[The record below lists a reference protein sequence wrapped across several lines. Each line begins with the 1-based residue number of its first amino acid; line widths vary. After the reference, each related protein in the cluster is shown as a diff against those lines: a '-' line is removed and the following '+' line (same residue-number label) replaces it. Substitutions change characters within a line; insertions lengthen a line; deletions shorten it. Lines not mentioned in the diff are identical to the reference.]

1 MQLRSFPVFLAL
13 VLVPILGRADTPA
26 WIDKNIEQML
36 ELYRHFHAHPELSYQ
51 EKETAARL
59 AKELRAAG
67 LEVTENV
74 GGYGIVGVLK
84 NGEGKT
90 ILVRSD
96 LDGLPVTE
104 ATDLAYASK
113 VKVERPDGG
122 ETGVMHACG
131 HDMHIANLIATARY
145 FAEHK
150 DSWKGTLVFIGQPA
164 EEVGGGSR
172 KMLADGLFTR
182 FPKPDYAIAL
192 HCDATLATGKVGCR
206 DGWAMANVDS
216 VDITVKGRGGHGSAP
231 QSTIDPIVQAA
242 QLVLALQTIVSR
254 EIKPIEPA
262 VVTVGSIHGGTKH
275 NIIGDDC
282 HLQIT
287 VRTYSDDVRQQIRKA
302 IERKAKGIA
311 MSMGAPEP
319 EIKYSEGTPSL
330 FNDEK
335 LAQRLTTLFRREFG
349 DENVSTPEPSMGGED
364 FSNYG
369 RAGVPIVMFRL
380 GTVNE
385 RRLNRYKELGV
396 PPPSLHSSQ
405 YYPDAEESLRTGIQA
420 MTAAVQELL
429 KE

>member
-1 MQLRSFPVFLAL
+1 MQLRSFLVLLAL
-13 VLVPILGRADTPA
+13 LFVPILGRADTPA
-26 WIDKNIEQML
+26 WIDKNIDQML

-150 DSWKGTLVFIGQPA
+150 DHWKGTLVFIGQPA

-182 FPKPDYAIAL
+182 FPKPDHAIAL

-349 DENVSTPEPSMGGED
+349 EENVSTPEPSMGGED